1 MADLIEEHI
10 SKSKSEYK
18 LLFPN
23 EVGNYLNP
31 NNLRNR
37 FWQPLLKMCGITER
51 IRLHDI
57 RASYID
63 LILSSG
69 LSGKFAQNQAGHEDW
84 DTTYNIYA
92 QNNKDGINTAMNKL
106 DNLFSKKS
114 ENNLRINENPPNKK
128 IIPFPK
134 KQLGKGF

>member
-1 MADLIEEHI
+1 MLEEHI
-10 SKSKSEYK
+10 AKLNPNCA
-18 LLFPN
+18 LLFAN
-23 EVGNYLNP
+23 EARNYLNP
-31 NNLRNR
+31 NNLRNH
-37 FWQPLLKMCGITER
+37 FWKPLLKMCGITER
-51 IRLHDI
+51 IRLYDI

-63 LILSSG
+63 LILLSG

-92 QNNKDGINTAMNKL
+92 KNNKDGINAAMVKL
-106 DNLFSKKS
+106 DNLFSEKT